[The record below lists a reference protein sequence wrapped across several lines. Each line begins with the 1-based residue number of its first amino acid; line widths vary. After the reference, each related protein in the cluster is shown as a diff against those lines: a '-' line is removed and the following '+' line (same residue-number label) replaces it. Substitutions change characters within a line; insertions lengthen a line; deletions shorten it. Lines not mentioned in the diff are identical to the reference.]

1 MTSARR
7 QRFSSEERVQN
18 PPKSETVSNQGS
30 RSHKESAKSS
40 QKRNSIEPGVDEF
53 AGTSHSSQSL
63 TVLSVLF
70 DLGSW
75 DVPHDP
81 VLNAQSGRMFRRRKH
96 FLNACRFDCPFCIDE
111 DD

>member
-1 MTSARR
+1 MMLCPELPDASRR
-7 QRFSSEERVQN
+7 FQTL
-18 PPKSETVSNQGS
+18 PD
-30 RSHKESAKSS
+30 AY
-40 QKRNSIEPGVDEF
+40 
-53 AGTSHSSQSL
+53 SSQSL
-63 TVLSVLF
+63 TVLLVLF

-96 FLNACRFDCPFCIDE
+96 LLNACRFDFPFFINE